1 MLDAAYENASV
12 NEPSCTPT
20 LDFMKR
26 PPNNP
31 AAARLTLALSDSHTV
46 DALPDRPTD
55 TRGDSKDVPP
65 EKPVTVTE
73 LPPDAA
79 PVPGLHAVAAG
90 ESNDTA

>member
-12 NEPSCTPT
+12 NDPSCTPT
-20 LDFMKR
+20 LDFKKR

-31 AAARLTLALSDSHTV
+31 AAARLTLALSDSHIV
-46 DALPDRPTD
+46 DALPDKPRD
-55 TRGDSKDVPP
+55 TRGDCKDVPP

-73 LPPDAA
+73 LPPEAA
-79 PVPGLHAVAAG
+79 PVPGVHAVATG